1 MANIMQTGLS
11 ALTASQR
18 ALATASH
25 NIANIN
31 TPGYTR
37 QRVELAT
44 NRPESVGGATRPQ
57 YVGNG
62 VSAQSIS
69 RVYDGFLTEQA
80 RNYGSS
86 VGQLAAKDRWISQLD
101 SVLGDGSTG
110 LAPAVK
116 QFFASAQDV
125 ANSPASSPERQVLL
139 SQAETL
145 ANQFNNLDSQINVL
159 RDGVNEDLRGAVTT
173 INGLTENIAKAN
185 YAIATSSG
193 GSGGA
198 SPDLLDQRDQLV
210 ANLAQKV
217 SVNTVVQSDGS
228 MSVFAGNG
236 QSLVLGSQSNAL
248 ETKISTADPRKLD
261 IQFKADGSV
270 ITNSLS
276 NGSGEVSGLLA
287 FQDQVLDPAQ
297 NKLGLMAAGLA
308 DTFNAQHKLG
318 MDLNGK
324 LGGNFFTTSDP
335 QVVSNSTNTNKS
347 ASLSATITDIG
358 KVQPSD
364 YEVKYDGA
372 NYSAVR
378 VSDQTIVKVNGTG
391 LATMTLME
399 LGTELGLSLTKSF
412 TPAAGDR
419 FLIQPTRSM
428 ATSFGVKIK
437 DPSLFA
443 AAAPIKTSADQVNTG
458 TGKISAGEALDT
470 STTTAGKLLNSVEIR
485 FSTTVANQFDV
496 FDVSG
501 ATPVPLASNIT
512 YTPSAGVSI
521 PSPAV
526 ALSPSTYGWQV
537 AITGTPAKGDVF
549 KIGSNAGGVGDN
561 RNALKLAGLQTGKT
575 LLNGASTYQDVQN
588 QMVSEVGTQGSTTRN
603 TLKTQE
609 ALQEQAV
616 QARDSVS
623 GVNLDEE
630 AANLMKY
637 QRSYEA
643 AAKVIQIGDS
653 IIQSL
658 LDVVRG

>member
-217 SVNTVVQSDGS
+217 SVSTVVQSDGS

-297 NKLGLMAAGLA
+297 NKLGLMAMGLA

-318 MDLNGK
+318 MDLNGA
-324 LGGNFFTTSDP
+324 LGTDFFKSGVPT
-335 QVVSNSTNTNKS
+335 VGSNSDNTGDGEFTAIITN
-347 ASLSATITDIG
+347 IG
-358 KVQPSD
+358 KVQASD
-364 YEVKYDGA
+364 YEVKYIGA
-372 NYSAVR
+372 NNYSAVR
-378 VSDQTIVKVNGTG
+378 VSDQKTISNGDLTA
-391 LATMTLME
+391 LNTA
-399 LGTELGLSLTKSF
+399 LGNEGLSLTLASG
-412 TPAAGDR
+412 TPTAGDR
-419 FLIQPTRSM
+419 FMIQPTRSM

-437 DPSLFA
+437 DANLFA
-443 AAAPIKTSADQVNTG
+443 AAAPIKTLADQGNTG
-458 TGKISAGEALDT
+458 AGKISAGE
-470 STTTAGKLLNSVEIR
+470 VP
-485 FSTTVANQFDV
+485 ANQVPSPTNPPLLATVDILFTDATHYTV
-496 FDVSG
+496 NGVASATSYTSG
-501 ATPVPLASNIT
+501 ANIDINGWRIQLT
-512 YTPSAGVSI
+512 GAPATGDKFQVS
-521 PSPAV
+521 
-526 ALSPSTYGWQV
+526 
-537 AITGTPAKGDVF
+537 
-549 KIGSNAGGVGDN
+549 SNAGGVGDN
-561 RNALKLAGLQTGKT
+561 RNALKLNALQTSKT

>member
-217 SVNTVVQSDGS
+217 SVSTVVQSDGS

-297 NKLGLMAAGLA
+297 NKLGLMAMGLA
-308 DTFNAQHKLG
+308 QTFNDQHQLG
-318 MDLNGK
+318 LDLNGNA
-324 LGGNFFTTSDP
+324 GGDFFTDSSSVPTS
-335 QVVSNSTNTNKS
+335 QKNTANTGTG
-347 ASLSATITDIG
+347 SLALTIANIG
-358 KVQPSD
+358 QLQPSD
-364 YEVKYDGA
+364 YELSYD
-372 NYSAVR
+372 
-378 VSDQTIVKVNGTG
+378 
-391 LATMTLME
+391 
-399 LGTELGLSLTKSF
+399 
-412 TPAAGDR
+412 
-419 FLIQPTRSM
+419 
-428 ATSFGVKIK
+428 
-437 DPSLFA
+437 
-443 AAAPIKTSADQVNTG
+443 
-458 TGKISAGEALDT
+458 SAG
-470 STTTAGKLLNSVEIR
+470 
-485 FSTTVANQFDV
+485 
-496 FDVSG
+496 
-501 ATPVPLASNIT
+501 T
-512 YTPSAGVSI
+512 YNLRRLSDDKMVVTGSAGPV
-521 PSPAV
+521 AV
-526 ALSPSTYGWQV
+526 DGMGI
-537 AITGTPAKGDVF
+537 AITGTPVAGDKFRIQFTRNGAASF
-549 KIGSNAGGVGDN
+549 KALIKDPREFAAADSAGGIGN
-561 RNALKLAGLQTGKT
+561 NANALKLAGLQTEKT
-575 LLNGASTYQDVQN
+575 LLNSSSTYQDVQN
-588 QMVSEVGTQGSTTRN
+588 QVVSEVGTQGSTTRN